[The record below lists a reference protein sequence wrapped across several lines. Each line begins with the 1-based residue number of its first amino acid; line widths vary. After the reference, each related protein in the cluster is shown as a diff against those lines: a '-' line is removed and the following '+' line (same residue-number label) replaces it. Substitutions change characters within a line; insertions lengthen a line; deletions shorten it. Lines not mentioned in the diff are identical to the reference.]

1 MCSTPGLPTAGTVV
15 PVLIT
20 GVNLKHGSGIVEL
33 WVNMDDD
40 KKHIYEQ
47 MRGEIQ
53 DPDRKFAGP
62 EGEPGDLCLV
72 CIDGVWHRAQIVS
85 IQGDTCN
92 VFLIDQGQP
101 HITRSKALAWGH
113 TDSFL
118 LPPETES
125 CILANVLLLDN
136 IWPERAIKFLMSLHG
151 KKFKGLVQHVLK
163 PNRTLL
169 LDIPMVSKPMCM
181 FGVAKKMP
189 VDEFKCLVQKCLEVD
204 RITQEPNLNVGRKLE
219 KIDQYFYPDL
229 LTNSYEAVIVTEVN
243 NPRNIF
249 CKLNIF
255 SKAVK
260 MISEQMQQHYENDSG
275 ETGPSNCGDPC
286 AAKGTDGRWHRSL
299 LRQTLTNDGTVQV
312 FHVDEGKVEMVPVG
326 GIRPLH
332 RDFLR
337 MPVVTYSC
345 SLQGVTDDR
354 MAKTSYLK
362 SLLLNQTHMAKF
374 SHHNKPQD
382 VYQVILYANGGVCIN
397 NSFIE
402 KMGHFE
408 SPEQHLNVQNMLLS
422 SSCVSLLLDDHCM
435 DSTLNLD
442 VNGLLDETKNQSV
455 SGWTD
460 EPTTGNK
467 NREEHPPPQVQIN
480 GHLPT
485 EVQNAHDAFAVGS
498 SVGIGKRP
506 TEGCPP
512 LPSESYNYSTHNI
525 KVNGKEKVWITSSEN
540 VNLFYCQLNRN
551 YHLFEKVMEDVKQL
565 LGKQRCTDHPLGL
578 NSICFAKYSDK
589 QWYRGQV
596 VELSPKLRVHFVDY
610 GQTLLVN
617 ECDICPC
624 PTGESMCR
632 ALPVQAVPLGL
643 FNVPADVPQEVSNWF
658 ADHAIGQNLSI
669 SVVAKGE
676 RGKLIV
682 ELFDG
687 FLNVNAKVREKISKM
702 RSKMT
707 TLVQKTNQQ
716 LSNKSQHA
724 SKPNEDCSTKVLTQM
739 TEQNP
744 CARVELS
751 SQPVT
756 KVCLPEIQHEKTL
769 DEGRKPTSDFIPI
782 DKKVEKCNDDSEVT
796 QPSLP
801 SCHKGNV
808 NISMYS
814 WLTISESKTV
824 ELYASCISG
833 PHFFWCQYTDEE
845 EANKVASL
853 AQEAGLAQ
861 QDRTFPESLC
871 PGSPCLALDSNDG
884 QWYRA
889 QVLRRVEDKFDVV
902 FVDYG
907 NESDVDIKNVRSVPQ
922 SLLEI
927 APQAFLCS
935 LKGFDQSS
943 GSWDDQVHDVFYN
956 LLVDKPLNVTVLNKE
971 ELSDSVLPQYAVE
984 IVCENVIMNTVMQK
998 YWTPLPTEQAKP
1010 EIAQTETSLQDLEK
1024 ESNKDLEKESDK
1036 DTQTESDKDN
1046 QKESNKDLETESDK
1060 DNQTESDKDN
1070 QTESDKDN
1078 QKESNKDLD
1087 TESNKDLDT
1096 ESNKDNQTESNK
1108 DLDTESNKDL
1118 DTESNKDNQTESNK
1132 DLDTESNKELE
1143 TESNKDNQTESD
1155 KDNQTESD
1163 KDNQKESNKDLE
1175 TESDKDNQT
1184 ESDKDNQTESDKDN
1198 QKESNKDLD
1207 TESNKDLDT
1216 ESNKDLDTESNK
1228 DLDTESNKDN
1238 QTESNKDLD
1247 TESNKDLDTES
1258 NKDNQTESIKDLD
1271 TESNKDLD
1279 TESNKDNQ
1287 TESNKDL
1294 DTESNKDLD
1303 SESNKD
1309 NQTESNKD
1317 LDTESN
1323 KDLDTKSNKDNQ
1335 TESNKDLDTESNKD
1349 LDTESNK
1356 DNQTESNKDL
1366 DTESNKD
1373 NQMESNKDLDTES
1386 NKDLDTDS
1394 NKDDQK
1400 ESNKD
1405 LDTESNKDDQ
1415 TESNKDLDTESNKDD
1430 QTESNKD
1437 LDTESNKDDQTESN
1451 KDLDTESN
1459 KDLDTDSNKDDQ
1471 TESNKDLDTES
1482 NKDLDTDSNK
1492 DDQTESNKDLD
1503 TESNKDNQ
1511 MESNKDLDTESSIDL
1526 ETESSISHLGVDK
1539 LNVNT
1544 CMYKKPN
1551 ISKNQQEVY
1560 ASCIS
1565 DPHFFWCQY
1574 SDEEEANKVTS
1585 LAQEAGLAQQD
1596 RTFPESLCPG
1606 SPCLALDSSDGQ
1618 WYRAQVL
1625 RRVEDK
1631 FDVVFVDHGNKSDVD
1646 IKNVRSVPQSLL
1658 EIALQAFLCS
1668 PKGFDQSRGSWHDQ
1682 VHNVFYNLL
1691 VDNPLNVTVLNK
1703 EELSDSV
1710 LPQYAVEIVCENVI
1724 MNTVMQ
1730 KYWTPLPTEQ
1740 AKPEIAQTETSLQ
1753 DLEKE
1758 SNKDLE
1764 TESDKDLDTESSID
1778 LETESDKDTQKE
1790 SNKELET
1797 ESNKDLDT
1805 KSSIDLETESDK
1817 DTQKES
1823 NKELE
1828 TESNK
1833 DLDTKSSMDLE
1844 TESSISHLGVDK
1856 LNVNTCMYKKPNISK
1871 NQQEVYASCIS
1882 DPHFFWCQYTDEE
1895 EANKVTSLAQEAGLA
1910 QQDRTFPESLCPGS
1924 PCLALDSSDGQW
1936 YRAQVL
1942 RRVEDKFDV
1951 VFVDYGNKSD
1961 VDIKNV
1967 RSVPQSLLEI
1977 APQAFLCSLK
1987 GFDQSRGSW
1996 DDQVHDVFY
2005 NLLVDN
2011 PLKVTVL
2018 DMVGHSEAGHP
2029 QYAVEVECEGEVV
2042 NALMQTY
2049 WNGLDTG
2056 QASGICLEWE
2066 MMKHDEEFLGLK
2078 SSSKE
2083 ALDPDETQT

>member
-382 VYQVILYANGGVCIN
+382 VY
-397 NSFIE
+397 
-402 KMGHFE
+402 
-408 SPEQHLNVQNMLLS
+408 
-422 SSCVSLLLDDHCM
+422 
-435 DSTLNLD
+435 
-442 VNGLLDETKNQSV
+442 
-455 SGWTD
+455 
-460 EPTTGNK
+460 
-467 NREEHPPPQVQIN
+467 
-480 GHLPT
+480 
-485 EVQNAHDAFAVGS
+485 
-498 SVGIGKRP
+498 
-506 TEGCPP
+506 
-512 LPSESYNYSTHNI
+512 
-525 KVNGKEKVWITSSEN
+525 
-540 VNLFYCQLNRN
+540 
-551 YHLFEKVMEDVKQL
+551 
-565 LGKQRCTDHPLGL
+565 
-578 NSICFAKYSDK
+578 
-589 QWYRGQV
+589 
-596 VELSPKLRVHFVDY
+596 
-610 GQTLLVN
+610 
-617 ECDICPC
+617 
-624 PTGESMCR
+624 
-632 ALPVQAVPLGL
+632 
-643 FNVPADVPQEVSNWF
+643 
-658 ADHAIGQNLSI
+658 
-669 SVVAKGE
+669 
-676 RGKLIV
+676 
-682 ELFDG
+682 
-687 FLNVNAKVREKISKM
+687 
-702 RSKMT
+702 
-707 TLVQKTNQQ
+707 
-716 LSNKSQHA
+716 
-724 SKPNEDCSTKVLTQM
+724 
-739 TEQNP
+739 
-744 CARVELS
+744 
-751 SQPVT
+751 
-756 KVCLPEIQHEKTL
+756 
-769 DEGRKPTSDFIPI
+769 
-782 DKKVEKCNDDSEVT
+782 
-796 QPSLP
+796 
-801 SCHKGNV
+801 
-808 NISMYS
+808 
-814 WLTISESKTV
+814 
-824 ELYASCISG
+824 
-833 PHFFWCQYTDEE
+833 QYTDEE

-2056 QASGICLEWE
+2056 QASGICLEA
-2066 MMKHDEEFLGLK
+2066 
-2078 SSSKE
+2078 